1 MKNFSIVLNFILAA
15 AVGYL
20 YYLHFSGNKNGE
32 PVGSTSTPTDT
43 TTIHIPV
50 LAKDIKASKIVY
62 VNADTLFSNYEYV
75 KELRKEAEGKQTR
88 LENNYKQKMQKLQI
102 DYTELQQKA
111 SSGAL
116 SSDQAKSAEEDMM
129 RRKAE
134 LDGMEK
140 QLGDLANE
148 TAEKNLLLQDKVNKF
163 LKEYNRNG
171 NYNFILAFT
180 NAGGSVLF
188 GNDSLDITRE
198 VLDGLN
204 LQYKAEKVKKK

>member
-1 MKNFSIVLNFILAA
+1 MKNFSIILNFILTA

-20 YYLHFSGNKNGE
+20 YYQHFSGNKNGDSN
-32 PVGSTSTPTDT
+32 GSASTSADT
-43 TTIHIPV
+43 AAVHIPV
-50 LAKDIKASKIVY
+50 QAKDIKASKIVY
-62 VNADTLFSNYEYV
+62 VNADTLFSKYEYV
-75 KELRKEAEGKQTR
+75 KDLRKEAEGKQAR
-88 LENNYKQKMQKLQI
+88 LENAYKDKMQKLQL

-129 RRKAE
+129 KRKAE